1 MADQAS
7 RSTQTATESDRIGFF
22 GKVPSHGDFISDGL
36 ERELIGTFDGWMRSG
51 MHAGADMFTSR
62 WPEIFSS
69 SPPIRFI
76 IERGIWGNCA
86 YVGVL
91 APSADRV
98 GRKYPLAI
106 IAQLNGFRE
115 HPRSL
120 YLDDTWFMAAE
131 ALAETSMTRDFDI
144 SRFITSIKKLRLPK
158 SREEEDVPEM
168 VRGRMPTSL
177 WWYIDPISRRAR
189 GLKFDGK
196 PNASDF
202 LRLFSDM
209 PGKGGEDRSTPAPI
223 PATAQKETKQ
233 QMPPVAPAPAP
244 AAKQPSSVTYSYAT
258 HPGTRLSLNADA
270 LFVSQTPS
278 LFAIADGQGDSH
290 SAAEAARL
298 ATNILAETP
307 DAENP
312 EMMAQQI
319 RGRLGTINSLLLSR
333 QTTGA
338 DVRPMASVVIASI
351 ISRRL
356 SVLWSGDARA
366 YLLKNGTMHQ
376 LSRDHVVVG
385 MKKQLSQCVG
395 LSQQFRPD
403 IVFEEWGLQDRVLLC
418 SYPLVQILRDRA
430 IAEIVFNTPVKDC
443 ANALVQEA
451 LIENARENIS
461 AIVIGNRREQ

>member
-7 RSTQTATESDRIGFF
+7 RSTQAAAESDRVGFF

-36 ERELIGTFDGWMRSG
+36 ERELIGTFDDWTRSG
-51 MHAGADMFTSR
+51 MHACADMFAGR
-62 WPEIFSS
+62 WPKIFSS

-86 YVGVL
+86 YAGVIV
-91 APSADRV
+91 PSADRV

-106 IAQLNGFRE
+106 IAQLNSFRK
-115 HPRSL
+115 HPRAL

-131 ALAETSMTRDFDI
+131 ALAETSMTADFDM
-144 SRFITSIKKLRLPK
+144 SRFNASIKKLRLPNP
-158 SREEEDVPEM
+158 REENDAPEM
-168 VRGRMPTSL
+168 GRNRTPASI
-177 WWYIDPISRRAR
+177 WWHIDPASRRPR
-189 GLKFDGK
+189 GVKFDGK
-196 PNASDF
+196 PKASDF

-209 PGKGGEDRSTPAPI
+209 TVKGDGDGSKPEPAPTI
-223 PATAQKETKQ
+223 AQERTEQET
-233 QMPPVAPAPAP
+233 PSVPAP
-244 AAKQPSSVTYSYAT
+244 AALAEQPSPIIYSYAT

-270 LFVSQTPS
+270 LFVSQTPY
-278 LFAIADGQGDSH
+278 LFAVADGQGDTY

-307 DAENP
+307 DARNP

-319 RGRLGTINSLLLSR
+319 RGKLGTVNSLLLSR
-333 QTTGA
+333 QITGA
-338 DVRPMASVVIASI
+338 DGRPMASVVIASI
-351 ISRRL
+351 IGRRL

-366 YLLKNGTMHQ
+366 YLLKNGTMHP

-385 MKKQLSQCVG
+385 MTRQLSQCVG

-403 IVFEEWGLQDRVLLC
+403 IVFEDWGLQDRVLLC
-418 SYPLVQILRDRA
+418 SYPLVQILRERA
-430 IAEIVFNTPVKDC
+430 IAEIVFNTSVKDC

-451 LIENARENIS
+451 LIENACENIS